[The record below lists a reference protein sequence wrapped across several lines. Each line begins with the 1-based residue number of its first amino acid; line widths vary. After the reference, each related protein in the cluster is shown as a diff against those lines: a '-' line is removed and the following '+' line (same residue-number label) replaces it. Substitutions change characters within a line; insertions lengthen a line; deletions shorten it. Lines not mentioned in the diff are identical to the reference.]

1 MKPRNPGSNHPSA
14 FTLIELLVVIAI
26 IAILAAMLLPALAL
40 AKQKAQAVK
49 CLSNTKEMMLAYKM
63 YSDDFQGRL
72 VPNDESQQTAQN
84 PAPSANP
91 GWVSGW
97 MDYPDADGDDT
108 NLNLL
113 VNPLYAALGSY
124 TKNPYLYRCP
134 ADMSVD
140 QKGRP
145 RVRSYSMSQAV
156 GPNTQGSTEGQGVWL
171 PYPTYEVY
179 LKETDVAR
187 PSPVNLFVF
196 LDEHPDSIN
205 DGAFAVQMPQSQRNT
220 QWVDVPAKYHGNAGC
235 FTFFDGHSIIHHWV
249 QPQYIPNITGQPL
262 PKPPTPD
269 PGDTD
274 ILWVA
279 GHTSVQTAT
288 GTVAFPLPPNYN
300 Q

>member
-1 MKPRNPGSNHPSA
+1 
-14 FTLIELLVVIAI
+14 
-26 IAILAAMLLPALAL
+26 
-40 AKQKAQAVK
+40 
-49 CLSNTKEMMLAYKM
+49 
-63 YSDDFQGRL
+63 
-72 VPNDESQQTAQN
+72 
-84 PAPSANP
+84 
-91 GWVSGW
+91 
-97 MDYPDADGDDT
+97 
-108 NLNLL
+108 
-113 VNPLYAALGSY
+113 
-124 TKNPYLYRCP
+124 
-134 ADMSVD
+134 MSVD

-156 GPNTQGSTEGQGVWL
+156 GPNTQGSTEGQGLWL
-171 PYPTYEVY
+171 PYPTYELY

-205 DGAFAVQMPQSQRNT
+205 DGAFAVQMPQRQRNT

-235 FTFFDGHSIIHHWV
+235 FTFFDGHSVIHHWV